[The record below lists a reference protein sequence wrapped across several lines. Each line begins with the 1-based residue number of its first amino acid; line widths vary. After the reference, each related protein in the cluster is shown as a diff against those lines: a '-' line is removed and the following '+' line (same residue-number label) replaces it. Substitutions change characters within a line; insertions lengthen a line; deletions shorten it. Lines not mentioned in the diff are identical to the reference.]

1 MYFERNLSMT
11 EKINKKIILSLP
23 FITTVYSSSF
33 IVHRQYATRSK
44 RDDHGERSSEI
55 FVSRG
60 RPQHGTIESN
70 ASRSVKF
77 IRYSTRA
84 QTSVNSVEL
93 TIAAHGIGEERL
105 SGSTERFTYSIS
117 LIRVRR

>member
-1 MYFERNLSMT
+1 MT
-11 EKINKKIILSLP
+11 EKINKKNNLISSFIITLI
-23 FITTVYSSSF
+23 ITIYSSAF

-44 RDDHGERSSEI
+44 RDDHDERSSEI

-93 TIAAHGIGEERL
+93 TIAARGI
-105 SGSTERFTYSIS
+105 SGRSD
-117 LIRVRR
+117 